1 MKGERPGGLNGR
13 QLATP
18 SLFPAHKRCSYM
30 LSQTFLLNM
39 LRLRTL
45 EGSMLK
51 QIVGAASLRLIII
64 AILVEAT
71 HRE

>member
-1 MKGERPGGLNGR
+1 
-13 QLATP
+13 
-18 SLFPAHKRCSYM
+18 M